1 MTVEMVIRAFQF
13 AGELDEVLV
22 QLSPAAE
29 IGDQVEEE
37 PLQRSRYLVVHTGG
51 KKAIGLGL

>member
-1 MTVEMVIRAFQF
+1 MVIRAFQF

-29 IGDQVEEE
+29 IGDQVEEV
-37 PLQRSRYLVVHTGG
+37 PLSCML
-51 KKAIGLGL
+51 KLPLGDVSQNYF